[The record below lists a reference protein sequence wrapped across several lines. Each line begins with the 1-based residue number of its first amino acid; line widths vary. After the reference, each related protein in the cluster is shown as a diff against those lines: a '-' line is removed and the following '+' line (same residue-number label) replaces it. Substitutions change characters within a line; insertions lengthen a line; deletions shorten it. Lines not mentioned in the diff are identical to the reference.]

1 MLALI
6 SLLAAA
12 HAADPVVHA
21 GADSAAVLARVAAT
35 AGVPVTE
42 LRAVTLPEL
51 VQGRAPVLLGG
62 GKLTP
67 CTAAASNRAAI
78 EASLDIA
85 KGAILYMEYGSAR
98 AALDAAIR
106 GLGCLQ
112 EPVEPSLAARAW
124 YLLGIVAHASSDQAT
139 SRAAFRQARLF
150 QPDMTWDPNYPPAA
164 QVTFDAVAAEMRAV
178 SLVSL
183 AVVPEPPEGAVRI
196 DGRPVK
202 VVGGTVAVSPGAH
215 HVQVGAGS
223 LVTVNIEVD
232 ANAPA
237 TLLLPQ
243 FVTQDALRWAGD
255 GDRRA
260 ALTAIL
266 SGSLGNTG
274 SVFVVSGDVLWRV
287 RLGGSAWDFVGTGAS
302 VPAAVP
308 VTGAQAVPAT
318 PVAPAA
324 VAAPAA
330 PPAAAPPAPTP
341 AAPSTP
347 TTPATQVTGWPP
359 PPKAPSSTA
368 SVPASQPAASM
379 PAPAAP
385 ASRGGNPRVLA
396 GNVTAGAG
404 ALGFV
409 VGGLYGLGGYRD
421 ARDAYADAVAN
432 GRTQAGDLAYTN
444 GRARFIRGAAISGVG
459 AALLAGGLVV
469 RGTF

>member
-1 MLALI
+1 MLTLI
-6 SLLAAA
+6 ALLATA

-21 GADSAAVLARVAAT
+21 GGDPAAVLARVAST
-35 AGVPVTE
+35 ANVPVTE
-42 LRAVTLPEL
+42 LRAVTIPEL

-164 QVTFDAVAAEMRAV
+164 QVTFDAVAAEMKAA

-215 HVQVGAGS
+215 HVQVGTGA
-223 LVTVNIEVD
+223 LVTVNVELD

-243 FVTQDALRWAGD
+243 FVTPDALRWAGD

-266 SGSLGNTG
+266 SGSLGTSG

-302 VPAAVP
+302 VPMTTPPPVAAAP
-308 VTGAQAVPAT
+308 AATPAT
-318 PVAPAA
+318 PAQAAPPATA
-324 VAAPAA
+324 PVSAAPAA
-330 PPAAAPPAPTP
+330 PKPPVATTP
-341 AAPSTP
+341 AAS
-347 TTPATQVTGWPP
+347 AQATGWPP
-359 PPKAPSSTA
+359 PSKPTSPPPTAATMQAAAPL
-368 SVPASQPAASM
+368 PAA
-379 PAPAAP
+379 AAP
-385 ASRGGNPRVLA
+385 PRSNPRVTA
-396 GNVTAGAG
+396 GNVTAGLG
-404 ALGFV
+404 AVGFV
-409 VGGLYGLGGYRD
+409 VGGISGVRGYLD
-421 ARDAYADAVAN
+421 ARDAYAEALQV
-432 GRTQAGDLAYTN
+432 GRTEAGDAAYME
-444 GRARFIRGAAISGVG
+444 GRSRFIRGAAVSGVG
-459 AALLAGGLVV
+459 AAMLAGGLVV